1 MKLVELEESAVPN
14 LGRILSVFVEGRI
27 YMKTNSTIADGL
39 SLLSREWV
47 MEVLLLA
54 ENRGLMKSE
63 DGLGILTR
71 MVRDEIIV
79 TFCLWKRNVG
89 Q

>member
-14 LGRILSVFVEGRI
+14 LASILSVFVEGRT

-39 SLLSREWV
+39 SLLSLEWV

-79 TFCLWKRNVG
+79 TFYLWKRSVG
-89 Q
+89 R

>member
-1 MKLVELEESAVPN
+1 MKLAELEESAVPN
-14 LGRILSVFVEGRI
+14 LGSILSVFVEGRI

-39 SLLSREWV
+39 SLLSLEWV

-54 ENRGLMKSE
+54 ENHGLMKSE
-63 DGLGILTR
+63 DALGILTR

>member
-14 LGRILSVFVEGRI
+14 LASILSVFVEGRT
-27 YMKTNSTIADGL
+27 YMKTNSTIADDL
-39 SLLSREWV
+39 SLLSLEGV

-79 TFCLWKRNVG
+79 TFYLWKRSVG
-89 Q
+89 R